1 MRAVSPSE
9 VWRGVETQGLKNCF
23 AEPLCIRCF
32 VKFLQNLVIL
42 LRSLTTV
49 SARARTIIKTE
60 IITRSSTMQAPTV
73 PVDSGLK
80 IKLPYERQDRVSFD
94 TTMAQFEQEEA
105 VLEARNADNQQQA
118 LSDSQPEQSPGK
130 LASSQQCNSVTIAFM
145 RLVWV
150 GLVLVTLVLF
160 TVLATMVARPPSQG
174 LHALAAPYAM
184 DVGCFEECVDALP
197 SPPQGTMQ
205 CKATCGWGVSPS
217 ADVIRGLYPPI

>member
-1 MRAVSPSE
+1 M
-9 VWRGVETQGLKNCF
+9 NCCRT
-23 AEPLCIRCF
+23 PIRCF
-32 VKFLQNLVIL
+32 VKFLQNLVIHFI
-42 LRSLTTV
+42 SHSKSTSV
-49 SARARTIIKTE
+49 SAPRARTIIKTE

-118 LSDSQPEQSPGK
+118 LSDSQQPEQSPGK

-160 TVLATMVARPPSQG
+160 TMLATMVARPRSIFD
-174 LHALAAPYAM
+174 HALAAPYAM
-184 DVGCFEECVDALP
+184 EFGWKDCFEECVDALP

-205 CKATCGWGVSPS
+205 CKATCGWGLSPS
-217 ADVIRGLYPPI
+217 ADGIRGLYPPI

>member
-1 MRAVSPSE
+1 
-9 VWRGVETQGLKNCF
+9 
-23 AEPLCIRCF
+23 
-32 VKFLQNLVIL
+32 
-42 LRSLTTV
+42 
-49 SARARTIIKTE
+49 
-60 IITRSSTMQAPTV
+60 MQAPAA

-105 VLEARNADNQQQA
+105 VLEARNADKQQQA
-118 LSDSQPEQSPGK
+118 LTDSQQPEQNTVK
-130 LASSQQCNSVTIAFM
+130 LALSQQCNSVTVACM

-160 TVLATMVARPPSQG
+160 TVLATMVARPPS
-174 LHALAAPYAM
+174 LFDHALAAPYAM
-184 DVGCFEECVDALP
+184 DVGWKDCFEECVDSLP

-205 CKATCGWGVSPS
+205 CKATCGWGISPS

>member
-1 MRAVSPSE
+1 
-9 VWRGVETQGLKNCF
+9 
-23 AEPLCIRCF
+23 
-32 VKFLQNLVIL
+32 
-42 LRSLTTV
+42 
-49 SARARTIIKTE
+49 
-60 IITRSSTMQAPTV
+60 MQAPTALG
-73 PVDSGLK
+73 GLK
-80 IKLPYERQDRVSFD
+80 ITLPYERQDRVSFD

-105 VLEARNADNQQQA
+105 VLEARNADKQQQA
-118 LSDSQPEQSPGK
+118 LTDSQQPEQNPVK
-130 LASSQQCNSVTIAFM
+130 LALSQQCNSVTIAFM

-205 CKATCGWGVSPS
+205 CKATCGWGLSPS
-217 ADVIRGLYPPI
+217 ADGIRGLYPPI

>member
-1 MRAVSPSE
+1 
-9 VWRGVETQGLKNCF
+9 
-23 AEPLCIRCF
+23 
-32 VKFLQNLVIL
+32 
-42 LRSLTTV
+42 
-49 SARARTIIKTE
+49 
-60 IITRSSTMQAPTV
+60 MQAPTALG
-73 PVDSGLK
+73 GLK
-80 IKLPYERQDRVSFD
+80 ISLPYERQDRVSFD

-105 VLEARNADNQQQA
+105 VLEARNADKQQQQA
-118 LSDSQPEQSPGK
+118 LTDSQQPEQNPVK
-130 LASSQQCNSVTIAFM
+130 LALSQQCNSVTIAFM

>member
-1 MRAVSPSE
+1 
-9 VWRGVETQGLKNCF
+9 
-23 AEPLCIRCF
+23 
-32 VKFLQNLVIL
+32 
-42 LRSLTTV
+42 
-49 SARARTIIKTE
+49 
-60 IITRSSTMQAPTV
+60 MQAPAA

-105 VLEARNADNQQQA
+105 VLEARNADKQQQA
-118 LSDSQPEQSPGK
+118 LTDSQQPEQNTVK
-130 LASSQQCNSVTIAFM
+130 LALSQQCNSVTVACM

-160 TVLATMVARPPSQG
+160 TVLATMVARPPS
-174 LHALAAPYAM
+174 LFDHALAAPYAM
-184 DVGCFEECVDALP
+184 DVGWKDCFEECVDALP

-205 CKATCGWGVSPS
+205 CKATCGWGISPS